1 MNWGI
6 MAISF
11 NHKRSSAASKL
22 LKTPPGF
29 GATLRGGII
38 SFFAEPVKPGEL
50 IFFTSQLSLMLE
62 IGTPLNSALKAIGN
76 QTGNETFKAV
86 IHAMLLDVE
95 EGKQLSDAM
104 KQHPRVFDNVF
115 VGMIKGG
122 ESGGFLTNILDRL
135 VETQEKRQALKTQ
148 LRTALTYPAFLSI
161 IGFFVIVFIMVSVL
175 PKFTVFFEGKE
186 SILPFTTR
194 FLMTMS
200 ASIRESWWVYI
211 LCSAGLVFS
220 LKFFKD
226 SKRGR
231 ILIDRFFVSTPF
243 VAGLSNKIYTCD
255 LLRTLGNL
263 MESHVPLLE
272 ALEVTRGSI
281 RNQYFRDF
289 VNRIMEHV
297 RQGGRFSRPFAAYP
311 YVLETV
317 KQMVATGE
325 ETGNLPKVML
335 RLASFYDT
343 EVEQELKT
351 LSALIEPMAL
361 IVMGAVV
368 AVIVSSIIL
377 PLFKLS
383 QMLH

>member
-1 MNWGI
+1 MDDWMIEEFGDLGI

-11 NHKRSSAASKL
+11 NHKRSSAASKSL
-22 LKTPPGF
+22 QALPGF

-38 SFFAEPVKPGEL
+38 SYFARPVKPGEL

-62 IGTPLNSALKAIGN
+62 IGTPLNSALKAIGS
-76 QTGNETFKAV
+76 QTENVTFKAV
-86 IHAMLLDVE
+86 IHAMLLDIE
-95 EGKQLSDAM
+95 EGRQLSDAM
-104 KQHPRVFDNVF
+104 RQHPRVFDNVF

-135 VETQEKRQALKTQ
+135 VEAQEKRQALKTQ
-148 LRTALTYPAFLSI
+148 LRTALTYPTFLSI
-161 IGFFVIVFIMVSVL
+161 IGFFVIVFIMVGIL
-175 PKFTVFFEGKE
+175 PKFTAFFEGKE

-200 ASIRESWWVYI
+200 ASIREYWWVYI
-211 LCSAGLVFS
+211 LCSAGLVIS
-220 LKFFKD
+220 LKFFKE
-226 SKRGR
+226 SNTGR
-231 ILIDRFFVSTPF
+231 TLINRFFVSAPLI
-243 VAGLSNKIYTCD
+243 AGLSNKIYTCD

-297 RQGGRFSRPFAAYP
+297 RQGGKFSQPFATYP

-325 ETGNLPKVML
+325 EAGNLPKVML
-335 RLASFYDT
+335 RLARFYDT
-343 EVEQELKT
+343 EVDQELKT

-361 IVMGAVV
+361 IVMGVVV
-368 AVIVSSIIL
+368 AVIAN
-377 PLFKLS
+377 
-383 QMLH
+383 

>member
-1 MNWGI
+1 

-11 NHKRSSAASKL
+11 NHKRSSAASKS
-22 LKTPPGF
+22 LKALPGF

-38 SFFAEPVKPGEL
+38 SFFAGPVKQSEL

-62 IGTPLNSALKAIGN
+62 IGTPLNSALKVIGN
-76 QTGNETFKAV
+76 QTENETFKAV

-135 VETQEKRQALKTQ
+135 VEAQEKRQVLKTQ

-161 IGFFVIVFIMVSVL
+161 IGFFVIVFIMVSIL

-200 ASIRESWWVYI
+200 VSIRKYWWAYI
-211 LCSAGLVFS
+211 LCSAGLVIG
-220 LKFFKD
+220 LKFFKE
-226 SKRGR
+226 SRTGR
-231 ILIDRFFVSTPF
+231 ILMDRFFVSAPLI
-243 VAGLSNKIYTCD
+243 AGLSNKIYTCD

-263 MESHVPLLE
+263 MESHVSLLE

-297 RQGGRFSRPFAAYP
+297 RQGGKFSRPFAAYP

-335 RLASFYDT
+335 RLARFYDT

-351 LSALIEPMAL
+351 LSALIEPIAL

>member
-1 MNWGI
+1 

-11 NHKRSSAASKL
+11 NHKRSSAASKSL
-22 LKTPPGF
+22 QALPGF

-38 SFFAEPVKPGEL
+38 SYFARPIKPGEL

-76 QTGNETFKAV
+76 QTENVTFKAV
-86 IHAMLLDVE
+86 IQAMLLDIE
-95 EGKQLSDAM
+95 EGRQLSDAM
-104 KQHPRVFDNVF
+104 KKHPRVFDNIF

-122 ESGGFLTNILDRL
+122 ESGGFLSNILDRL
-135 VETQEKRQALKTQ
+135 VEAQEKRQALKTQ
-148 LRTALTYPAFLSI
+148 LRTALTYPTFLSI
-161 IGFFVIVFIMVSVL
+161 IGFFVIVFIMVGVL
-175 PKFTVFFEGKE
+175 PKFTAFFEGKE

-200 ASIRESWWVYI
+200 ASIREYWWVYI
-211 LCSAGLVFS
+211 LCSTGLVIS
-220 LKFFKD
+220 LKFFKE
-226 SKRGR
+226 SKAGR
-231 ILIDRFFVSTPF
+231 ILIDRFFVSAPLI
-243 VAGLSNKIYTCD
+243 AGLSNKTYTCD

-263 MESHVPLLE
+263 MESQVPLLE

-297 RQGGRFSRPFAAYP
+297 RQGGRFSQPFATYP

-325 ETGNLPKVML
+325 EAGNLPKVML
-335 RLASFYDT
+335 RLARFYDT
-343 EVEQELKT
+343 EVDQELKT
-351 LSALIEPMAL
+351 ISALIEPVAL
-361 IVMGAVV
+361 IVLGVVV

-383 QMLH
+383 QVLH

>member
-1 MNWGI
+1 

-11 NHKRSSAASKL
+11 NHKRSSAASKSL
-22 LKTPPGF
+22 QALPGF

-38 SFFAEPVKPGEL
+38 SYFARPVKPGEL

-76 QTGNETFKAV
+76 QTENVTFKAV
-86 IHAMLLDVE
+86 IQAMLLDIE
-95 EGKQLSDAM
+95 EGRQLSDAM
-104 KQHPRVFDNVF
+104 RQHPRVFDNIF

-122 ESGGFLTNILDRL
+122 ESGGFLSNILDRL
-135 VETQEKRQALKTQ
+135 VEAQEKRQALKTQ
-148 LRTALTYPAFLSI
+148 LRTALTYPTFLSI
-161 IGFFVIVFIMVSVL
+161 IGFFVIVFIMVSIL
-175 PKFTVFFEGKE
+175 PKFTAFFEGKE

-200 ASIRESWWVYI
+200 ASIREYWWVYI
-211 LCSAGLVFS
+211 LCSAGLVIS
-220 LKFFKD
+220 LKFFKE
-226 SKRGR
+226 SKAGR
-231 ILIDRFFVSTPF
+231 TLIDRFFVSAPLI
-243 VAGLSNKIYTCD
+243 AGLSNKIYTCD

-263 MESHVPLLE
+263 MESQVPLLE

-297 RQGGRFSRPFAAYP
+297 RQGGKFSQPFATYP

-325 ETGNLPKVML
+325 EAGNLPKVML
-335 RLASFYDT
+335 RLARFYDT
-343 EVEQELKT
+343 EVDQELKT
-351 LSALIEPMAL
+351 ISALIEPVAL
-361 IVMGAVV
+361 IVLGVVV
-368 AVIVSSIIL
+368 AIIVSSIIL

-383 QMLH
+383 QVLH

>member
-1 MNWGI
+1 

-11 NHKRSSAASKL
+11 NHKRSSAASKS
-22 LKTPPGF
+22 LKALPGF

-38 SFFAEPVKPGEL
+38 SFFAGPVKQSEL

-62 IGTPLNSALKAIGN
+62 IGTPLNSALKAIVN
-76 QTGNETFKAV
+76 QTENETFKAV

-135 VETQEKRQALKTQ
+135 VEAQEKRQVLKTQ

-161 IGFFVIVFIMVSVL
+161 IGFFVIVFIMVSIL

-200 ASIRESWWVYI
+200 VSIRKYWWVYM
-211 LCSAGLVFS
+211 LCSAGLVIGF
-220 LKFFKD
+220 KFFKE
-226 SKRGR
+226 SRTGR
-231 ILIDRFFVSTPF
+231 ILMDRFFVSAPLI
-243 VAGLSNKIYTCD
+243 AGLSNKIYTCD

-263 MESHVPLLE
+263 MESHVSLLE

-297 RQGGRFSRPFAAYP
+297 RQGGKFSRPFAAYP

-325 ETGNLPKVML
+325 ETGNLPRVML
-335 RLASFYDT
+335 RLARFYDT

>member
-1 MNWGI
+1 

-11 NHKRSSAASKL
+11 NHKRSSAASRW
-22 LKTPPGF
+22 LKALHGF
-29 GATLRGGII
+29 GATLSGGII
-38 SFFAEPVKPGEL
+38 RYFVKSVKPGEL

-62 IGTPLNSALKAIGN
+62 IGTPLNSALKAIEN
-76 QTGNETFKAV
+76 QTENETFKTV
-86 IHAMLLDVE
+86 IHAMLLDIE

-122 ESGGFLTNILDRL
+122 ESGGFLTDILNRL
-135 VETQEKRQALKTQ
+135 VEAQEKRNALKIQ
-148 LRTALTYPAFLSI
+148 LRTALIYPAFLGI

-194 FLMTMS
+194 FLMMMS
-200 ASIRESWWVYI
+200 LSIREYWWVYI
-211 LCSAGLVFS
+211 LCSTGLVFS
-220 LKFFKD
+220 FKFFKN

-231 ILIDRFFVSTPF
+231 ILIDRFFVSAPF

-263 MESHVPLLE
+263 MKSHVSLLE

-297 RQGGRFSRPFAAYP
+297 RQGGMFSRPFAAYP

-325 ETGNLPKVML
+325 ETGNLPRVML

>member
-1 MNWGI
+1 

-11 NHKRSSAASKL
+11 NHKRSSAASKSLKAL
-22 LKTPPGF
+22 LGF
-29 GATLRGGII
+29 GATLLGGII
-38 SFFAEPVKPGEL
+38 SFFASPVKQSEL

-76 QTGNETFKAV
+76 QTENEIFKTV

-135 VETQEKRQALKTQ
+135 VEAQEKRQVLKTQ

-200 ASIRESWWVYI
+200 VSIREYWWAYI
-211 LCSAGLVFS
+211 LCGTGLVIS
-220 LKFFKD
+220 LKFFKK
-226 SKRGR
+226 SRAGK
-231 ILIDRFFVSTPF
+231 ILMDHFFVSAPLI
-243 VAGLSNKIYTCD
+243 AGLSNKIYTCD

-289 VNRIMEHV
+289 VNRIMKHV
-297 RQGGRFSRPFAAYP
+297 QQGGRFSQPFAAYP

-335 RLASFYDT
+335 RLARFYDT
-343 EVEQELKT
+343 QVEQELKT

>member
-1 MNWGI
+1 

-11 NHKRSSAASKL
+11 NHKRSSAASKSL
-22 LKTPPGF
+22 QAMPGF
-29 GATLRGGII
+29 GATLRSGII
-38 SFFAEPVKPGEL
+38 SYFAGPVKSGEL

-76 QTGNETFKAV
+76 QTENVTFKAV
-86 IHAMLLDVE
+86 INAMLLDVE
-95 EGKQLSDAM
+95 EGRQLSDAM
-104 KQHPRVFDNVF
+104 RKHPRVFDDIF

-135 VETQEKRQALKTQ
+135 VEAQEKHQALKTQ
-148 LRTALTYPAFLSI
+148 LKTALTYPTFLSI
-161 IGFFVIVFIMVSVL
+161 IAFLVIIFIMVSVL
-175 PKFTVFFEGKE
+175 PKFSTFFEGKE
-186 SILPFTTR
+186 SLLPVTTL

-200 ASIRESWWVYI
+200 ASIREYWWVYI
-211 LCSAGLVFS
+211 LCIVGLVIS
-220 LKFFKD
+220 LKFFKE
-226 SKRGR
+226 SKAGR
-231 ILIDRFFVSTPF
+231 TLIDRFFVSAPL

-272 ALEVTRGSI
+272 ALKVTRGSI

-289 VNRIMEHV
+289 VNQIMEHV
-297 RQGGRFSRPFAAYP
+297 RQGGRFSQPFATYP
-311 YVLETV
+311 YILETV

-325 ETGNLPKVML
+325 EAGNLPKVML
-335 RLASFYDT
+335 RLAMFYDT

-361 IVMGAVV
+361 IVMGMVV

-383 QMLH
+383 QVLN

>member
-1 MNWGI
+1 
-6 MAISF
+6 
-11 NHKRSSAASKL
+11 
-22 LKTPPGF
+22 
-29 GATLRGGII
+29 
-38 SFFAEPVKPGEL
+38 
-50 IFFTSQLSLMLE
+50 MLE
-62 IGTPLNSALKAIGN
+62 IGTPLNSALKAIGS
-76 QTGNETFKAV
+76 QTENVTFKAV
-86 IHAMLLDVE
+86 IHAMLLDIE
-95 EGKQLSDAM
+95 EGRQLSDAM
-104 KQHPRVFDNVF
+104 RQHPRVFDNIF

-135 VETQEKRQALKTQ
+135 VEAQEKRQALKTQ
-148 LRTALTYPAFLSI
+148 LRTALTYPTFLSI
-161 IGFFVIVFIMVSVL
+161 IGFFVIVFIMVGIL
-175 PKFTVFFEGKE
+175 PKFTAFFEGKE
-186 SILPFTTR
+186 SFLPLTTR

-200 ASIRESWWVYI
+200 ASIREYWWVYI
-211 LCSAGLVFS
+211 LCSAGLVIS
-220 LKFFKD
+220 LKFFKE
-226 SKRGR
+226 SNTGR
-231 ILIDRFFVSTPF
+231 TLINRFFVSAPLI
-243 VAGLSNKIYTCD
+243 AGLSNKIYTCD

-281 RNQYFRDF
+281 QNQYFRDF

-297 RQGGRFSRPFAAYP
+297 RQGGKFSQPFATYP

-335 RLASFYDT
+335 RLARFYDT
-343 EVEQELKT
+343 EVDQELKT

-361 IVMGAVV
+361 IVMGVVV

-383 QMLH
+383 QALH

>member
-1 MNWGI
+1 

-11 NHKRSSAASKL
+11 NHKRSSAASKSL
-22 LKTPPGF
+22 QALPGF

-38 SFFAEPVKPGEL
+38 SYFARPIKPGEL

-76 QTGNETFKAV
+76 QTENVTFKAV
-86 IHAMLLDVE
+86 IQAMLLDIE
-95 EGKQLSDAM
+95 EGRQLSDAM
-104 KQHPRVFDNVF
+104 RQHPRVFDNIF

-135 VETQEKRQALKTQ
+135 VEAQEKRQALKTQ
-148 LRTALTYPAFLSI
+148 LRTALTYPTFLSI
-161 IGFFVIVFIMVSVL
+161 IGFFVIVFIMVSIL
-175 PKFTVFFEGKE
+175 PKFTAFFEGKE

-200 ASIRESWWVYI
+200 ASIREYWWVYI
-211 LCSAGLVFS
+211 LCSTGLVIS
-220 LKFFKD
+220 LKFFKE
-226 SKRGR
+226 SKAGR
-231 ILIDRFFVSTPF
+231 ILIDRFFVSAPLI
-243 VAGLSNKIYTCD
+243 AGLSNKTYTCD

-263 MESHVPLLE
+263 MESQVPLLE

-297 RQGGRFSRPFAAYP
+297 RQGGKFSQPFATYP

-325 ETGNLPKVML
+325 EAGNLPKVML
-335 RLASFYDT
+335 RLARFYDT
-343 EVEQELKT
+343 EVDQELKT

-361 IVMGAVV
+361 IVLGALV

-383 QMLH
+383 QVLH

>member
-1 MNWGI
+1 

-11 NHKRSSAASKL
+11 NHKRSSAASKSFQAL
-22 LKTPPGF
+22 PGF
-29 GATLRGGII
+29 GATLRSGII
-38 SFFAEPVKPGEL
+38 SFFAGPVKSGEL

-76 QTGNETFKAV
+76 QTENVTFKAV
-86 IHAMLLDVE
+86 INAMLLDVE
-95 EGKQLSDAM
+95 EGRQLSDAM
-104 KQHPRVFDNVF
+104 RKHPRVFDDIF

-135 VETQEKRQALKTQ
+135 VEAQEKHQALKTQ
-148 LRTALTYPAFLSI
+148 LKTALTYPTFLSI
-161 IGFFVIVFIMVSVL
+161 IAFLVIIFIMVSVL
-175 PKFTVFFEGKE
+175 PKFSAFFEGKE
-186 SILPFTTR
+186 SLLPVTTL

-200 ASIRESWWVYI
+200 ASIREYWWIYI
-211 LCSAGLVFS
+211 LCIVGLVIS
-220 LKFFKD
+220 LKFFKE
-226 SKRGR
+226 SKAGR
-231 ILIDRFFVSTPF
+231 TLIDRFFVSAPL

-297 RQGGRFSRPFAAYP
+297 RQGGRFSQPFATYP

-325 ETGNLPKVML
+325 EAGNLSKVML
-335 RLASFYDT
+335 RLAKFYDT

-351 LSALIEPMAL
+351 FSALIEPISL
-361 IVMGAVV
+361 IVLGGVV

>member
-1 MNWGI
+1 

-11 NHKRSSAASKL
+11 NHKRPSAASKSL
-22 LKTPPGF
+22 QPLPGF
-29 GATLRGGII
+29 
-38 SFFAEPVKPGEL
+38 SYFAEPVKPGEL

-76 QTGNETFKAV
+76 QTENVTFKAV
-86 IHAMLLDVE
+86 IQAMFLDIE
-95 EGKQLSDAM
+95 EGRQLSYAM
-104 KQHPRVFDNVF
+104 RQHPKVFDNTF
-115 VGMIKGG
+115 VGMIRGG

-135 VETQEKRQALKTQ
+135 VEAQEKRQALKTQ
-148 LRTALTYPAFLSI
+148 LRTALTYPTFLSI

-175 PKFTVFFEGKE
+175 PKFTAFFEGKE

-200 ASIRESWWVYI
+200 ASIREYWWVYI
-211 LCSAGLVFS
+211 LCIAGLVIS
-220 LKFFKD
+220 LKFFKE
-226 SKRGR
+226 SKAGR
-231 ILIDRFFVSTPF
+231 ILIDRFFVSAPLI
-243 VAGLSNKIYTCD
+243 AGLSNKIYTCD

-289 VNRIMEHV
+289 VNQIMEHV
-297 RQGGRFSRPFAAYP
+297 RQGGRFSQPFATYP
-311 YVLETV
+311 YILETV

-325 ETGNLPKVML
+325 EAGNLPKVML
-335 RLASFYDT
+335 RLARFYDT
-343 EVEQELKT
+343 EVDQELKT
-351 LSALIEPMAL
+351 LSALIEPIAL
-361 IVMGAVV
+361 IVMGVVV

>member
-1 MNWGI
+1 

-11 NHKRSSAASKL
+11 NHKRSSDASKSL
-22 LKTPPGF
+22 QAMPGF
-29 GATLRGGII
+29 GATLRSGII
-38 SFFAEPVKPGEL
+38 SYFAGPVKSGEL

-76 QTGNETFKAV
+76 QTENVTFKAV
-86 IHAMLLDVE
+86 INAMLLDVE
-95 EGKQLSDAM
+95 EGRQLSDAM
-104 KQHPRVFDNVF
+104 RKHPRVFDDIF

-135 VETQEKRQALKTQ
+135 VEAQEKHQALKTQ
-148 LRTALTYPAFLSI
+148 LKTALTYPTFLSI
-161 IGFFVIVFIMVSVL
+161 IAFLVIIFIMVSVL
-175 PKFTVFFEGKE
+175 PKFSAFFEGKE
-186 SILPFTTR
+186 SFLPVTTL

-200 ASIRESWWVYI
+200 ASIREYWWVYM
-211 LCSAGLVFS
+211 LCIVGLVIS
-220 LKFFKD
+220 LKFFKE
-226 SKRGR
+226 SKAGR
-231 ILIDRFFVSTPF
+231 TLIDRFFVSAPL

-272 ALEVTRGSI
+272 ALKVTRGSI

-289 VNRIMEHV
+289 VNQIMEHV
-297 RQGGRFSRPFAAYP
+297 RQGGRFSQPFATYP

-325 ETGNLPKVML
+325 EAGNLPKVML
-335 RLASFYDT
+335 RLAKFYDT

-351 LSALIEPMAL
+351 LSALIEPISL
-361 IVMGAVV
+361 IVLGGVV

-377 PLFKLS
+377 PLFRLS
-383 QMLH
+383 QMLN

>member
-1 MNWGI
+1 

-11 NHKRSSAASKL
+11 NHKRSSAASKS
-22 LKTPPGF
+22 LKALPGF
-29 GATLRGGII
+29 GTTLRGGII
-38 SFFAEPVKPGEL
+38 SFFAGPVKPGEL

-76 QTGNETFKAV
+76 QTENETFKAV

-95 EGKQLSDAM
+95 EGRQLSDAM

-122 ESGGFLTNILDRL
+122 ESGGFLTNILNRL
-135 VETQEKRQALKTQ
+135 VEAQEKRQALKTQ

-194 FLMTMS
+194 FLMTIS
-200 ASIRESWWVYI
+200 VSIQKFWWVYI
-211 LCSAGLVFS
+211 LCSAGLVIS
-220 LKFFKD
+220 LKFFKE
-226 SKRGR
+226 SRTGR
-231 ILIDRFFVSTPF
+231 ILMDRFFVSAPLI
-243 VAGLSNKIYTCD
+243 AGLSNKIYTCD

-263 MESHVPLLE
+263 MESHISLLE
-272 ALEVTRGSI
+272 ALEVTRSSI

-335 RLASFYDT
+335 RLARFYDT

>member
-1 MNWGI
+1 

-11 NHKRSSAASKL
+11 NHKRSSAASKSL
-22 LKTPPGF
+22 QALPGF

-38 SFFAEPVKPGEL
+38 SYFARPVKPGEL

-62 IGTPLNSALKAIGN
+62 IGTPLNTALKAIGS
-76 QTGNETFKAV
+76 QTKNVTFKAV
-86 IHAMLLDVE
+86 IQAMLLDIE
-95 EGKQLSDAM
+95 EGRQLSDAM
-104 KQHPRVFDNVF
+104 RQHPRVFDNIF

-135 VETQEKRQALKTQ
+135 VKAQEKRQALKTQ
-148 LRTALTYPAFLSI
+148 LKTALTYPTFLSI
-161 IGFFVIVFIMVSVL
+161 IGFFVIVFIMVSIL
-175 PKFTVFFEGKE
+175 PKFTAFFEGKE

-200 ASIRESWWVYI
+200 ASIREYWWVYI
-211 LCSAGLVFS
+211 LCSAGLVIS
-220 LKFFKD
+220 LKFFKE
-226 SKRGR
+226 SKAGR
-231 ILIDRFFVSTPF
+231 ILIDRFFVSAPLI
-243 VAGLSNKIYTCD
+243 AGLSNKIYTCD

-263 MESHVPLLE
+263 MESQVPLLE

-297 RQGGRFSRPFAAYP
+297 RQGGKFSQPFATYP

-325 ETGNLPKVML
+325 EAGNLPKVML
-335 RLASFYDT
+335 RLARFYDT
-343 EVEQELKT
+343 EVDQELKT
-351 LSALIEPMAL
+351 ISALIEPMAL
-361 IVMGAVV
+361 IVLGAVV